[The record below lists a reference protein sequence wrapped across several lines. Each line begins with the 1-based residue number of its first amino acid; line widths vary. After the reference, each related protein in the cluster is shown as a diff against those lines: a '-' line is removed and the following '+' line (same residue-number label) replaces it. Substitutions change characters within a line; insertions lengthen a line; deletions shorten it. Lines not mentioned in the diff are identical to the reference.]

1 VNKKDSMLEKIKQ
14 WFEPPVFPSDE
25 DKTRKAWV
33 LAVLLASILK
43 ITVPVVVAIIFILA
57 QKIGVSILLALLL
70 YLVIISNLLLRQGRI
85 QAASRTYVI
94 GLWLLFALLYIL
106 GGRTSSAA
114 ANLLIAAIVT
124 AGILLGEGSALLFSL
139 LSGLIVLVMAI
150 LETSGYP
157 MVILFPGPPLPSWVT
172 WSIAVFLTLRPLNLT
187 IQSIIRSAETL
198 RESEERLK
206 FVMEGSQLGY
216 WDWNIKTGRVQRNE
230 HWANM
235 LGYTLEE
242 IELTVKQW
250 TDLHHPDDRAL
261 AWRSIQDHLE
271 GRTPEHKVEYRM
283 LGKDGQYKWILDRAK
298 IVERGPQGEPLR
310 MSGTHTDI
318 TDRKITEE
326 REQSERALAEALSD
340 NAAALNSTL
349 DFEGVLDRIMDNVG
363 RVVPHDS
370 VGIILLDATRQ
381 NAYVTRYHDN
391 RNQKIDQKDIQFS
404 IIQTRNLREMQS
416 SGLPV
421 IVANTLDYEGWVNTD
436 ESAWIRS
443 ALGAP
448 IKIKGEIIGFL
459 SLSKAVP
466 NSFNQKDAERL
477 QAFVNYAGIAIEN
490 ARLYEEVQRLALT
503 DPLTGIF
510 NRTFFQTEL
519 TRLERS
525 RDFPVSIIVADLDNM
540 KRVNDTLGHAAG
552 DELLKAT
559 VKILKEV
566 FRADEIIAR
575 IGGDEFAILLPRIDV
590 TETASILLRIHTKLA
605 EHNAEHPQLPVQLSL
620 GASTASRSN
629 LMEAFAV
636 ADQRM
641 YIEKSMRKAQK

>member
-1 VNKKDSMLEKIKQ
+1 MLKNIKQ
-14 WFEPPVFPSDE
+14 WFEPPVFPKDE

-33 LAVLLASILK
+33 LSTLLTSILK
-43 ITVPVVVAIIFILA
+43 LVVPVVLAIVFIVA
-57 QKIGVSILLALLL
+57 QKIGVSVLLILLLS
-70 YLVIISNLLLRQGRI
+70 LVFITNLLLRQGRI

-94 GLWLLFALLYIL
+94 GLWLLFTLLYIL

-124 AGILLGEGSALLFSL
+124 AGILLGEGSALIFSV
-139 LSGLIVLVMAI
+139 LSGLIVLGIAI
-150 LETSGYP
+150 LETIGYP
-157 MVILFPGPPLPSWVT
+157 LVVLFPGPPLPSWVS
-172 WSIAVFLTLRPLNLT
+172 WSVAVFLTLCPLNLT
-187 IQSIIRSAETL
+187 IQSITRSSETL

-206 FVMEGSQLGY
+206 FVLEGSQLGY
-216 WDWNIKTGRVQRNE
+216 WDWNIKTGQVQRNAQ
-230 HWANM
+230 WAHM

-242 IELTVKQW
+242 IESTVTQW
-250 TDLHHPDDRAL
+250 TDLHHPDDRAVAL
-261 AWRSIQDHLE
+261 KSIEDHLE

-283 LGKDGQYKWILDRAK
+283 LTKSGQYKWILDQAK
-298 IVERGPQGEPLR
+298 IVERDPQGNPLR

-318 TDRKITEE
+318 SYRKQMEE
-326 REQSERALAEALSD
+326 REQEEQALTEALSD
-340 NAAALNSTL
+340 SAAALNSTL
-349 DFEGVLDRIMDNVG
+349 DFDSVLDRIMDNVG

-381 NAYVTRYHDN
+381 SAYITRYHDN
-391 RNQKIDQKDIQFS
+391 RNHKIDRKDIRFS
-404 IIQTRNLREMQS
+404 IIQTRNLREIQT
-416 SGLPV
+416 SGVPV
-421 IVANTLDYEGWVNTD
+421 IVTDTHNYEGWVKTP

-466 NSFNQKDAERL
+466 NSFTQKDAKRL
-477 QAFVNYAGIAIEN
+477 DAFVNYAGIAIEN

-519 TRLERS
+519 TRLEGG
-525 RDFPVSIIVADLDNM
+525 RDFPVSFIVADLDNM
-540 KRVNDTLGHAAG
+540 KMINDTLGHAAG
-552 DELLKAT
+552 DKLLKAT
-559 VKILKEV
+559 VKILQEV

-575 IGGDEFAILLPRIDV
+575 IGGDEFAILLPKMDADK
-590 TETASILLRIHTKLA
+590 TKSALARIHTKLA
-605 EHNAEHPQLPVQLSL
+605 EYNATHPELPVQLSL
-620 GASTASRSN
+620 GASTASQSN
-629 LMEAFAV
+629 LMEAFTI

-641 YIEKSMRKAQK
+641 YTDKAMRKATR